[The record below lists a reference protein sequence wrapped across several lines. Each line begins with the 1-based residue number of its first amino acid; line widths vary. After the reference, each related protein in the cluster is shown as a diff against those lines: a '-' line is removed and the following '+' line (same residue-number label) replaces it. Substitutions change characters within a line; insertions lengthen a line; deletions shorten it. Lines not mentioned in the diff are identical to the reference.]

1 MIKLIIGDCMTKKK
15 GVSKDE
21 PSFIELAKSN
31 FKKMDKLL
39 LLTTI
44 ILIIVGTL
52 SIVSASSR
60 ETVVRYNYSM
70 YYFFNKHLKIL
81 LFSLVACIIAIL
93 IPTKYYK
100 ILGPVAFLGI
110 TGLIL
115 SLFII
120 GSIKRGSQGWF
131 SKGGQPSE
139 LAKPIIIVM
148 IALLFD
154 YYNNYIKKKKPFNW
168 INYLIYFLLFG
179 AVLPVITLMQGDMGT
194 ALLTVGISGIMLLAG
209 PVSKQTTKKCI
220 ISIIL
225 LGIFGC
231 FMLEMSRGYIFSSEQ
246 IERLTEF
253 INPCKKYE
261 DSGYQICNG
270 FIAMND
276 GGLTGLGIGKSRQK
290 YSYIPDPHTDSIFA
304 VIIEE
309 AGLITGTF
317 ILLIY
322 LLMIARILNISSRT
336 KNVRNRYIS
345 FGIAAYLF
353 LHIVFNLGG
362 LLGILPL
369 TGVPLPL
376 ITYGGSFTL
385 SFLLSLTIVQRIC
398 IESKN

>member
-1 MIKLIIGDCMTKKK
+1 MFFASPIL
-15 GVSKDE
+15 
-21 PSFIELAKSN
+21 KS
-31 FKKMDKLL
+31 DKLKAL
-39 LLTTI
+39 FLVLILGVVGIFI
-44 ILIIVGTL
+44 IFVNAG
-52 SIVSASSR
+52 
-60 ETVVRYNYSM
+60 
-70 YYFFNKHLKIL
+70 K
-81 LFSLVACIIAIL
+81 LFSEKQLNR
-93 IPTKYYK
+93 
-100 ILGPVAFLGI
+100 FN
-110 TGLIL
+110 
-115 SLFII
+115 F
-120 GSIKRGSQGWF
+120 
-131 SKGGQPSE
+131 
-139 LAKPIIIVM
+139 
-148 IALLFD
+148 FD
-154 YYNNYIKKKKPFNW
+154 PCSRYE
-168 INYLIYFLLFG
+168 
-179 AVLPVITLMQGDMGT
+179 
-194 ALLTVGISGIMLLAG
+194 SG
-209 PVSKQTTKKCI
+209 
-220 ISIIL
+220 
-225 LGIFGC
+225 
-231 FMLEMSRGYIFSSEQ
+231 
-246 IERLTEF
+246 
-253 INPCKKYE
+253 
-261 DSGYQICNG
+261 GYQICNG

-345 FGIAAYLF
+345 FGIAVYLF